1 LASAGLLDALRA
13 AGFFEAARVGY
24 VTEGAGVLVD

>member
-13 AGFFEAARVGY
+13 AGFSEAARVGY
-24 VTEGAGVLVD
+24 VIEGAGVLVD